1 MMKKD
6 VLLKKEESL
15 KEKLARFKR
24 EAKPLDMDLRTSSG
38 VQFRPRLKIEEKS
51 RVVSREEAEFR
62 HTCFAY
68 GLTPDFF
75 DSLLIQDLANPEGEQ
90 FFLRGFEG
98 DQANVVSE
106 NGIGSQW
113 KIEYALR
120 SLKNALK
127 SEQED
132 LEYRIKKYYDPSV
145 VEYKKSVKDAR
156 RELRQRQRDV
166 DEAFDVYTLNMDK
179 VYLQMCVPERQIV
192 SCLGLYEFVGY
203 RPDKDA
209 ECPYVLDEI
218 SPTHE
223 TRHKFVSFDELKD
236 GIEKYKD
243 YNGVT
248 DEERAEIDEVLR
260 TICPMP
266 IIASVKVTVS
276 KKGKKR
282 DKKKGDGCQS
292 TFF

>member
-1 MMKKD
+1 MW
-6 VLLKKEESL
+6 
-15 KEKLARFKR
+15 LARM
-24 EAKPLDMDLRTSSG
+24 ASAHSG
-38 VQFRPRLKIEEKS
+38 RLS
-51 RVVSREEAEFR
+51 MR
-62 HTCFAY
+62 
-68 GLTPDFF
+68 
-75 DSLLIQDLANPEGEQ
+75 
-90 FFLRGFEG
+90 
-98 DQANVVSE
+98 
-106 NGIGSQW
+106 
-113 KIEYALR
+113 YAH
-120 SLKNALK
+120 KNALK

-282 DKKKGDGCQS
+282 DKRKATDASPLFSDNNENRYRFGVCFLFFLHIKSKKWRIKIHEKKICCRMRCGCII
-292 TFF
+292 TCCADECFCG